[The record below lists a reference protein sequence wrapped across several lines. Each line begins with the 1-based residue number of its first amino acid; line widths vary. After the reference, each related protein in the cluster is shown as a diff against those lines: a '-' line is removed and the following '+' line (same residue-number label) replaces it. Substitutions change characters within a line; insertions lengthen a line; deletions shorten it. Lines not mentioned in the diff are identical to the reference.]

1 MSYADVKSAVD
12 TGQGIVIGII
22 IIATVLAIGLYI
34 VDQLDKATAYTSGN
48 TTVHPLAPAVELI
61 NNAVNPISGGL
72 QFLAL
77 AFLVLVAVIIIR
89 ILQSV
94 RGGGTA

>member
-1 MSYADVKSAVD
+1 MSYANVKDAVD
-12 TGQGIVIGII
+12 AGQGIVVGII
-22 IIATVLAIGLYI
+22 VIAVTLAIGIYI
-34 VDQLDKATAYTSGN
+34 VTQLNKTSNGALSKA
-48 TTVHPLAPAVELI
+48 VDII
-61 NNAVNPISGGL
+61 NNVISPISGGL